1 MTTPYPNLS
10 KLLDIASR
18 KSVPMVRVLPC
29 CNWCSSDE
37 LIRLWAKMAK
47 SSRYNHWGNI
57 QLVREEPCDYYCVIN
72 APPKG
77 FKLDHSRTILFR
89 MEPKITENPEKW
101 GEFWSNPTGLLYA
114 GVHEAPTAPTTPT
127 APTAPVYLNV
137 AEWHLSK
144 TYDQLSS
151 EKISKQFDTLSTV
164 LSDKY
169 SDPGHIKRVDFIKFL
184 EKQMRVDVFGGNRF
198 LWKDYKGALDYHSKD
213 NALFPYKYTFN
224 CENHSIKN
232 YCTEKLYDGII
243 AECLVFYSGCFNIR
257 DHIDPRAY
265 VYLEL
270 SNFEADLKLIRQAIQ
285 ENWWEQRLPYIKKAK
300 HRILNELQVYPRID
314 SIIKSVS
321 TI

>member
-1 MTTPYPNLS
+1 MTTRYPNLS
-10 KLLDIASR
+10 KLLDISSR
-18 KSVPMVRVLPC
+18 KSVPTVRVLPC
-29 CNWCSSDE
+29 CNWCSTDE

-47 SSRYNHWGNI
+47 SSRNNRWGNI
-57 QLVREEPCDYYCVIN
+57 ELVREEPCDYYCVIN

-77 FKLDHSRTILFR
+77 LKLDHSSTILFR
-89 MEPKITENPEKW
+89 MEPRISENPEKW
-101 GEFWSNPTGLLYA
+101 GEFWSNPSGLLYA
-114 GVHEAPTAPTTPT
+114 GIHEATTTIP
-127 APTAPVYLNV
+127 PYLNV

-151 EKISKQFDTLSTV
+151 ETISKQFDTLSTV

-169 SDPGHIKRVDFIKFL
+169 SDPGHVKRVDFIKFV
-184 EKQMRVDVFGGNRF
+184 EKQMKVDVFGGNRF
-198 LWKDYKGALDYHSKD
+198 LWKDYKGVLDYHSKD

-243 AECLVFYSGCFNIR
+243 AECLVFYNGCFNIR

-270 SNFEADLKLIRQAIQ
+270 SNFEADFKIIKQAIQ
-285 ENWWEQRLPYIKKAK
+285 ENWWEQRLPYIKEAK
-300 HRILNELQVYPRID
+300 KRILNELQVYPRLE
-314 SIIKSVS
+314 SIITEIKK
-321 TI
+321 